1 MPERKTWQESRFPS
15 QSAFSPAAPRQGA
28 HVGGGRLEA
37 QVGAHRGQSLRLGL
51 SAPAALSPQE
61 RRLDALDHLVALQH
75 HLRHRLPG
83 AAARLQQPHAAPRGP
98 RVRGAEPR
106 GEVGAAPPRTSA
118 PALSRTPA
126 PRPLLSSR
134 LALALPYRPRPLRS
148 AGASGGRRLAG
159 RARGRSFRG
168 RRASVHR
175 GHPDSAVVSL
185 LEKDRSC

>member
-15 QSAFSPAAPRQGA
+15 QSAFSPRPPGRGPTWAGGA
-28 HVGGGRLEA
+28 WRRRWVPTGD
-37 QVGAHRGQSLRLGL
+37 SLFALGL

>member
-1 MPERKTWQESRFPS
+1 MPT
-15 QSAFSPAAPRQGA
+15 GD
-28 HVGGGRLEA
+28 
-37 QVGAHRGQSLRLGL
+37 SLFALGL

-134 LALALPYRPRPLRS
+134 LALALPYRPRPPRL
-148 AGASGGRRLAG
+148 AGASGGQRLAG

-168 RRASVHR
+168 RQASVHR
-175 GHPDSAVVSL
+175 GRRSARLPGHPDSAVVSL